1 MLILTMISGLMIHV
15 RVLLAK
21 LFQCEILLGW
31 VLVQNPL

>member
-15 RVLLAK
+15 RVLPAK
-21 LFQCEILLGW
+21 LLQCEILHEW